1 MHAYKLKYHKNNVM
15 LIAMIG
21 FPLIFISLVMYCI
34 FGLFTSLSEGTML
47 MLVSLSIISMA
58 LMLFWVAKT
67 QIFVHS
73 QVLIGADGIGFKLK
87 STSLLY
93 RRTDFFSGWEN
104 VSRVTEMFD
113 NNNGGYY
120 YQIEFKSPNFV
131 ANFNPVKDLE
141 AEADRFFS
149 ELEHY
154 QENYHISNHL
164 PLNGKLQ
171 PSTGF

>member
-1 MHAYKLKYHKNNVM
+1 MHIYKLKYHKNNVM

-21 FPLIFISLVMYCI
+21 FPVLFISLVMYCI
-34 FGLFTSLSEGTML
+34 FGLFTSLSEGMML

-67 QIFVHS
+67 QVFVNS
-73 QVLIGADGIGFKLK
+73 KVLIGDDGIGFKLK

-120 YQIEFKSPNFV
+120 YQIEFKNPHFV
-131 ANFNPVKDLE
+131 ANFNPVRDLE

-149 ELEHY
+149 GLEHY

-164 PLNGKLQ
+164 PLNTKLQ
-171 PSTGF
+171 PSNSF

>member
-21 FPLIFISLVMYCI
+21 FPLLFISLVMYCI
-34 FGLFTSLSEGTML
+34 FGLFTSLSEGMML

-58 LMLFWVAKT
+58 LMLFWVAKS

-73 QVLIGADGIGFKLK
+73 QVLIGEDGIGFKLK

-131 ANFNPVKDLE
+131 ANFNPAKDLE
-141 AEADRFFS
+141 AEADRFFA

-164 PLNGKLQ
+164 SLNGKLQ
-171 PSTGF
+171 PSNSF

>member
-21 FPLIFISLVMYCI
+21 FPLLFISLVMYCI
-34 FGLFTSLSEGTML
+34 FGLFTSLSEAMML

-73 QVLIGADGIGFKLK
+73 EVLIGDDGIGFKLK

-104 VSRVTEMFD
+104 VSRVTEMLD

-120 YQIEFKSPNFV
+120 YQIEFKNPNFV
-131 ANFNPVKDLE
+131 ANFNPAKDLE

-149 ELEHY
+149 ELNHY
-154 QENYHISNHL
+154 QKNYHIGSQL
-164 PLNGKLQ
+164 PLSGKLQ
-171 PSTGF
+171 PSNSF